1 LYNET
6 NSKYALEENA
16 MKKILSLAGITGLA
30 IAAISTQVIAVTHTV
45 GLSATVSPSCT
56 VATPPSPSGT
66 GFSGV
71 TATNS
76 SYAATITNSV
86 AVASSGTLEFP
97 AVSCNGGNIKVTL
110 NPMGTA
116 LVSANSPGTNQTNR
130 IDYTALAKVNNLQT
144 VTSINTSV
152 NLNIASGNSGETSGS
167 IQLILSILPTPTGK
181 TLVTGNYAG
190 TLKIDFDPV

>member
-16 MKKILSLAGITGLA
+16 MKKILALAGITGLA

-45 GLSATVSPSCT
+45 GLSATVTPSCT
-56 VATPPSPSGT
+56 VATPPTPSGT

-76 SYAATITNSV
+76 SYAATITNAA
-86 AVASSGTLEFP
+86 AVASTGTLNFP

-116 LVSANSPGTNQTNR
+116 LVSTNSPGTNQTNR
-130 IDYTALAKVNNLQT
+130 IDYTAQAKIINLQQ
-144 VTSINTSV
+144 VAMRNTSE
-152 NLNIASGNSGETSGS
+152 NLNVDSGNSGETSGS
-167 IQLILSILPTPTGK
+167 IQLILSILPTAAGT
-181 TLVTGNYAG
+181 TLVAGNYVG